1 MSCFAS
7 CVLDE
12 NFNSSV
18 VQSADSGAPI
28 GGRVG
33 LSWSP
38 RPWCTPSGTSAHCHA
53 KKGLLGPQRAYSA
66 PRSSKTEDMWRN
78 ENERPGGLVGLRTA
92 VIGCG
97 AADGCDRLWD
107 WQGGW
112 EGAGSM
118 ARHGMAPRLMT
129 SKADH
134 HRPLPPRHSPSN
146 PSPLI
151 FKGPLCPLKSFSVPL
166 LRPFAPSFR
175 RRLPCRVSAPRCYQ
189 SAMKLF
195 VENYSNSPSSHVP
208 PFFA

>member
-1 MSCFAS
+1 M
-7 CVLDE
+7 
-12 NFNSSV
+12 
-18 VQSADSGAPI
+18 
-28 GGRVG
+28 
-33 LSWSP
+33 SWSP

-134 HRPLPPRHSPSN
+134 HRPLPPRHSPPN

-151 FKGPLCPLKSFSVPL
+151 FKGPLCPLKVLFRPSPPPLCSVL
-166 LRPFAPSFR
+166 PSSSSVSGVGAAVLPECDETIR
-175 RRLPCRVSAPRCYQ
+175 RKLFKQPQLPCSA
-189 SAMKLF
+189 LF
-195 VENYSNSPSSHVP
+195 CHCLPVNVTGTE
-208 PFFA
+208 